1 METKFIPTNPEELV
15 GFDNILAE
23 FNKINGTKYV
33 FTDNYS
39 VNYDLYIGMD
49 QTADGYDVWTM
60 VYGRDTPILGESIYM
75 YEPSAYEIF
84 NFLGY
89 GFDTELT
96 VYVDN
101 DLRDIEEYMT
111 SELYTNYD
119 NYLAENEDIATNA

>member
-23 FNKINGTKYV
+23 FNEINGTKYV

-39 VNYDLYIGMD
+39 ANYDLYIGPD

-96 VYVDN
+96 VYVDH
-101 DLRDIEEYMT
+101 DLRDIEEYMI

-119 NYLAENEDIATNA
+119 NYLAENEDKATNA

>member
-23 FNKINGTKYV
+23 FNEINGTKYV

-39 VNYDLYIGMD
+39 ANYDLYIGMD

-60 VYGRDTPILGESIYM
+60 VYGRDTPILGESVYM

-96 VYVDN
+96 VYVDY
-101 DLRDIEEYMT
+101 DLRDIEEYMIN
-111 SELYTNYD
+111 ELCTNYD
-119 NYLAENEDIATNA
+119 NYLAENEDKATNA